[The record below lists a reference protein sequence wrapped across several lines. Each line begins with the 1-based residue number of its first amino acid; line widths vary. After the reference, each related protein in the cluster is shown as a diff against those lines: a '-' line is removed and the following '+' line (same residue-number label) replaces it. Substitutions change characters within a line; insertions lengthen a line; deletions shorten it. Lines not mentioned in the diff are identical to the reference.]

1 MLNQYSKNNR
11 SFFLVK
17 YMYQR
22 KYDEFTHYLNMWP
35 IMTIDQNL
43 ENVNQYYKIIIIFT
57 KIEKITKVEE
67 MNPNSE

>member
-1 MLNQYSKNNR
+1 
-11 SFFLVK
+11 
-17 YMYQR
+17 MYQR